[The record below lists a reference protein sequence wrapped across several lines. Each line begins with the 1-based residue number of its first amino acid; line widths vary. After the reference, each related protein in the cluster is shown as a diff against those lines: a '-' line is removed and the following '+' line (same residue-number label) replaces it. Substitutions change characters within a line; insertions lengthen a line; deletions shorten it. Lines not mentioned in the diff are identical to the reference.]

1 MINKKYID
9 AFNDT
14 LNEYEPDLLAFTST
28 SIPYTIVENLIKGIR
43 TETLNGLIRTFQ
55 LYMRLPE
62 WLDPVIKLAEKADST
77 GKEVYK
83 VLHKIVQHKIDESV
97 KPV

>member
-1 MINKKYID
+1 
-9 AFNDT
+9 
-14 LNEYEPDLLAFTST
+14 
-28 SIPYTIVENLIKGIR
+28 
-43 TETLNGLIRTFQ
+43 
-55 LYMRLPE
+55 MRLPE